1 MRFLGLWDA
10 KNHLKKSYDY
20 NREWLEEMRKL
31 LRKHGDRIEDI
42 DIIEVIEKGREI
54 ADRYGFT
61 RVRF

>member
-1 MRFLGLWDA
+1 
-10 KNHLKKSYDY
+10 
-20 NREWLEEMRKL
+20 MRKL